1 MEFRKEFVEVAAGEL
16 PLKRSRRRFVMLL
29 EAEETILELGEG
41 TLVKLQHPAGLLLEV
56 RGARKDPTAVGRR
69 AEGVFT
75 QPTPKGGLADRE
87 ATRPR
92 PTASRLISGILSRD
106 RGRPCSCGNS
116 QASALTA
123 STTLG
128 GKAGR
133 APATRP
139 LFEAGKTLF
148 EKPFPPFADDLTR
161 RVEASGDLV
170 VAEAGFGVENDLGPD
185 DIPIW

>member
-1 MEFRKEFVEVAAGEL
+1 MDKILCCYERLRLRGREF
-16 PLKRSRRRFVMLL
+16 
-29 EAEETILELGEG
+29 
-41 TLVKLQHPAGLLLEV
+41 
-56 RGARKDPTAVGRR
+56 GRITGVTP
-69 AEGVFT
+69 AEGAFT

-87 ATRPR
+87 ATKPR
-92 PTASRLISGILSRD
+92 PTASRLICGILSRD

-123 STTLG
+123 TTTLG

-139 LFEAGKTLF
+139 LFEAGKALF